1 MTLKISITKFK
12 RDKMSSKYPLAET
25 NYKILPSINSPDDLK
40 RLNIHE
46 LETLAGEI
54 REFIIDTISKTGG
67 HLGASLGV
75 VELTLAVHYV
85 FNAPKDKIIWDTGHQ
100 GYVHKIITGRRDVFH
115 TIRQFR
121 GISGFLKRS
130 ESIYDVFGA
139 GHASTSISAALG
151 IATARDFD
159 GADYKV
165 VAIIG
170 DGAMTAGLAYE
181 AMNNA
186 GMMRKNL
193 IVILNDNN
201 MSISPNV
208 WAVSKY
214 FTDLIASAHYNKLKS
229 FIWDLTGQLDGM
241 GDRIRKLAARVEGG
255 VKAIITPGMLFE
267 ALGFRYFGP
276 VNGHN
281 IAKLIKILNEI
292 KNLNGPILVHVIT
305 QKGKGYKPAEED
317 EQKYHGVTPF
327 DKITGKMYK
336 SDKPQPPSYTKVFGE
351 AVVQLAKR
359 NNKIVG
365 ITAAMPEG
373 TGLNI
378 LAKEIPERFFDVGI
392 AEQHAVTFAAGLATE
407 GYIPICAIY
416 STFLQR
422 AFDQIIHDVALQH
435 LHVIF
440 AIDRAGLVGADGPT
454 HHGAFDLSYLRL
466 IPGMV
471 IMAPKDESELRDMLY
486 TATIYN
492 KGPVA
497 IRYPR
502 GNGVGVPLKDDFDL
516 IEIGK
521 SEILKEGRDIAIL
534 AIGNMVYPALKSAE
548 ILQRYGIDAMV
559 VNMRFVKPLDEKL
572 LDMIFEK
579 FNKVVTVEEN
589 TIRGGF
595 GSAVLEYAA
604 SKGVVNVKFLI
615 HGIPDEFIE
624 HGTQPELWQMLK
636 LDANGIAEKILETFE
651 FDKVLIPQKTHS

>member
-1 MTLKISITKFK
+1 M
-12 RDKMSSKYPLAET
+12 DG
-25 NYKILPSINSPDDLK
+25 NYRILPRINSPDDLK
-40 RLNIHE
+40 GLSVRE
-46 LETLAGEI
+46 LEELASEI
-54 REFIIDTISKTGG
+54 REFIIDTISKVGG

-85 FNAPKDKIIWDTGHQ
+85 FNAPRDKIIWDTGHQ

-115 TIRQFR
+115 TIRQFK

-159 GADYKV
+159 GQDYKV

-186 GMMRKNL
+186 GVLKKNL

-214 FTDLIASAHYNKLKS
+214 FTELIASSHYNKLKS
-229 FIWDLTGQLDGM
+229 FVWDLTGQLDSV
-241 GDRIRKLAARVEGG
+241 GDRIRKLASRVEGG

-281 IAKLIKILNEI
+281 IQKLIRILSEI
-292 KNLNGPILVHVIT
+292 KNLNGPILLHVIT

-317 EQKYHGVTPF
+317 EQKLHGVTPF
-327 DKITGKMYK
+327 DKVTGKMYK

-351 AVVQLAKR
+351 AVVQLAR
-359 NNKIVG
+359 QNSKIVG

-378 LAKEIPERFFDVGI
+378 LKKEIPERFFDVGI
-392 AEQHAVTFAAGLATE
+392 AEQHAVTFSAGLATE

-435 LHVIF
+435 LHVVF
-440 AIDRAGLVGADGPT
+440 ALDRAGLVGADGPT

-466 IPGMV
+466 IPNMV

-502 GNGVGVPLKDDFDL
+502 GNGVGVPLKENFDL

-521 SEILKEGRDIAIL
+521 AEILREGDDIAIL
-534 AIGNMVYPALKSAE
+534 AVGSMVYPSLKASE
-548 ILQRYGIDAMV
+548 KLSSYGIDAMV
-559 VNMRFVKPLDEKL
+559 VNMRFVKPLDEEL
-572 LDMIFEK
+572 LDYVFER
-579 FNKVVTVEEN
+579 FDKVVTVEEN

-604 SKGVVNVKFLI
+604 MRGVKNVKFLI

-624 HGTQPELWQMLK
+624 HGTQNELWRMLK
-636 LDANGIAEKILETFE
+636 LDPDGIVERIIEAFDFEILKDKTKILKNGE
-651 FDKVLIPQKTHS
+651 S

>member
-1 MTLKISITKFK
+1 M
-12 RDKMSSKYPLAET
+12 DG
-25 NYKILPSINSPDDLK
+25 NYRILPRINSPDDLK
-40 RLNIHE
+40 GLSVRE
-46 LETLAGEI
+46 LEELASEI
-54 REFIIDTISKTGG
+54 REFIIDTISKVGG

-85 FNAPKDKIIWDTGHQ
+85 FNAPRDKIVWDTGHQ

-115 TIRQFR
+115 TIRQFK

-159 GADYKV
+159 GQDYKV

-186 GMMRKNL
+186 GVLKKNL

-214 FTDLIASAHYNKLKS
+214 FTELIASSHYNKLKS
-229 FIWDLTGQLDGM
+229 FVWDLTGQLDSV

-281 IAKLIKILNEI
+281 IQKLIRILSEI
-292 KNLNGPILVHVIT
+292 KNLNGPILLHVIT

-317 EQKYHGVTPF
+317 EQKLHGVTPF
-327 DKITGKMYK
+327 DKVTGKMYK

-351 AVVQLAKR
+351 AVVQLAR
-359 NNKIVG
+359 QNSKIVG

-378 LAKEIPERFFDVGI
+378 LKKEIPERFFDVGI
-392 AEQHAVTFAAGLATE
+392 AEQHAVTFSAGLATE

-435 LHVIF
+435 LHVVF
-440 AIDRAGLVGADGPT
+440 ALDRAGLVGADGPT

-466 IPGMV
+466 IPNMV

-502 GNGVGVPLKDDFDL
+502 GNGVGVPLKENFDL

-521 SEILKEGRDIAIL
+521 AEILREGNDIAIL
-534 AIGNMVYPALKSAE
+534 AVGSMVYPSLKASE
-548 ILQRYGIDAMV
+548 KLSSYGIEAMV
-559 VNMRFVKPLDEKL
+559 VNMRFVKPLDEEL
-572 LDMIFEK
+572 LDYVFER
-579 FNKVVTVEEN
+579 FDKVVTVEEN

-604 SKGVVNVKFLI
+604 MRGVKNVKFLI

-624 HGTQPELWQMLK
+624 HGTQNELWGMLK
-636 LDANGIAEKILETFE
+636 LDPDGLVERIIETFDFEILKDKTKILKNGE
-651 FDKVLIPQKTHS
+651 S